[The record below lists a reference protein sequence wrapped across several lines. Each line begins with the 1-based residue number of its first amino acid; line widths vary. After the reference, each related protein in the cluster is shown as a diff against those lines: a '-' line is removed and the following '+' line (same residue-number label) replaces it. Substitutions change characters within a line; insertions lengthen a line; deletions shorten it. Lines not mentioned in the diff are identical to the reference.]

1 MAKKAKQT
9 EEQIE
14 QQKSDDKL
22 VEDLQKNPMDI
33 KLEDTLPI
41 KAAIDTVDGTDA
53 VQKTID
59 KVEEKAVEDDPEVKE
74 TFDKTQKL
82 ESDYSD
88 LPNREKPLETEKK
101 TLLDDKVTDDD
112 TFNKKIAEG
121 EKNFKPKKS
130 SSFEVK
136 DFSSLWKGRRT
147 KAKFEKPFK
156 QDSARW
162 ERL

>member
-41 KAAIDTVDGTDA
+41 KAAIDTVDGTD
-53 VQKTID
+53 VIQKTID

-136 DFSSLWKGRRT
+136 DFSSL
-147 KAKFEKPFK
+147 
-156 QDSARW
+156 
-162 ERL
+162 